1 MVKVDK
7 GVLDSLYDYIEN
19 EYEYVE
25 KYPKILEENPEVR
38 EIKPRGENYMSG
50 IFKEVRA
57 FFNWAYKNKIID
69 TFPFESSER
78 FNDNI
83 KIIFEKAEV
92 TWPAVPSSVTSTRK
106 LPIRT

>member
-57 FFNWAYKNKIID
+57 FFNRAYKNKIID